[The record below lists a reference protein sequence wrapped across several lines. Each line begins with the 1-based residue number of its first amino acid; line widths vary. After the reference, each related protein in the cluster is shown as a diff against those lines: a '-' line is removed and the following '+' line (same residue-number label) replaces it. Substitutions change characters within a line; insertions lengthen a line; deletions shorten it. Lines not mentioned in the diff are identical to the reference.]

1 MAFQLIKA
9 EAQDDSAQRWSQFA
23 HKFVDAATR
32 GDAFCLETAAD
43 VVAMVGEMGRLRRE
57 LAQAREQEQKALERQ
72 GDMETKV
79 EGLKKTLQVSPL
91 MPRPSQHRSFSANM
105 FLQEAQDA
113 LAKKTDEEKA
123 VEGIEYVIKRQND
136 NHEALESRTPSQ
148 PPSSRP

>member
-1 MAFQLIKA
+1 LASPWLKRKQTLRTQEKIGNAQLAQIKSSLTKSQLLGSANTEETDADNMAFQLIKA

-57 LAQAREQEQKALERQ
+57 LAQAREQEKKALESQ

-79 EGLKKTLQVSPL
+79 EGLKKALQVSP
-91 MPRPSQHRSFSANM
+91 
-105 FLQEAQDA
+105 
-113 LAKKTDEEKA
+113 
-123 VEGIEYVIKRQND
+123 
-136 NHEALESRTPSQ
+136 
-148 PPSSRP
+148 